1 MQLCSRQFRM
11 SILCAATGRCGIPVL
26 RYEAAMVD
34 LQYAWKLPR
43 QSWEEL
49 ITCRAAV
56 EKAFEALSADMQES
70 VEVTS
75 RICAASCCEGKPSM
89 LC

>member
-1 MQLCSRQFRM
+1 MR
-11 SILCAATGRCGIPVL
+11 
-26 RYEAAMVD
+26 RYEAALVD

-43 QSWEEL
+43 RSWDQL
-49 ITCRAAV
+49 TSCRVAV

-70 VEVTS
+70 VEVPS
-75 RICAASCCEGKPSM
+75 RICVASCCEENSSM